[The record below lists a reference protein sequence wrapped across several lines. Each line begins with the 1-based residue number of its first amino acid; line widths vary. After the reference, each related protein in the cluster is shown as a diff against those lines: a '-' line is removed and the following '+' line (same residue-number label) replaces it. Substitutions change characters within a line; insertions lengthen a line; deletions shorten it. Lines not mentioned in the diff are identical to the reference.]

1 MNQKVLIIDDEADI
15 RAIVEDILS
24 DEGYTVETA
33 TDAISGDA
41 AMEEFQPDAVLLDI
55 WMPAENGTPSE
66 EGIKLL
72 KKWAEKTR
80 LSTPVIM
87 ISGHGNVETAVEA
100 VKIGAYDF
108 LEKPLSTAKL
118 LLTVERAIQTNEL
131 RKENKRLRG
140 VSGDQKELIGISPQ
154 IIELRRQIQLLAPT
168 NSWIFITGEAGTGK
182 HVVAQCVHYASD
194 RRGAFV
200 QLNLAAT
207 PTESIATRLFGAENS
222 QGGIQAGCF
231 EEAQGGTLFINEV
244 LDLDLATQG
253 KLLSAL
259 QESRFLRVGGSQ
271 YIETD
276 VRVVSATSGDPE
288 AAVREGRF
296 REDLYFR
303 LNVIPMTIPTLR
315 SRSSDIQAL
324 AEFHSQR
331 LASLNNIN
339 PRPFTEKALSAM
351 CDYTWPGNIRQ
362 LINVINRL
370 LLLNPDDKI
379 DAKDFNEAIRNE
391 AQISSQDTLTLP
403 NYFDLTMRDAKES
416 FETLYIQHHLSKAN
430 NNVSQ
435 LAKNI
440 GMERTH
446 LYRKLKALGIDPKN
460 PT

>member
-1 MNQKVLIIDDEADI
+1 MSQKVLIIDDEADI
-15 RAIVEDILS
+15 RTIVEDILS

-33 TDAISGDA
+33 IDATSGDA
-41 AMEEFQPDAVLLDI
+41 AMEKFQPDVVLLDI
-55 WMPAENGTPSE
+55 WMPADDGAPSE

-72 KKWAEKTR
+72 KKWAEKTK

-87 ISGHGNVETAVEA
+87 VSGHGNVETAVEA

-131 RKENKRLRG
+131 RKENSRLRG
-140 VSGDQKELIGISPQ
+140 VSGDQKELIGTSPQ
-154 IIELRRQIQLLAPT
+154 IVELSRQIKLLGPT
-168 NSWIFITGEAGTGK
+168 NSWIFITGEAGAGK

-207 PTESIATRLFGAENS
+207 PTESIATRLFGAETDH
-222 QGGIQAGCF
+222 GIQAGCF

-271 YIETD
+271 YIDID

-288 AAVREGRF
+288 LAVREGRF

-303 LNVIPMTIPTLR
+303 LNVIPMAVPTLR
-315 SRSSDIQAL
+315 SRPIDIQSL

-331 LASLNNIN
+331 LASLNSIN
-339 PRPFTEKALSAM
+339 PRSFTPEAIAAM
-351 CDYTWPGNIRQ
+351 REYAWPGNIRQ

-370 LLLNPDDKI
+370 LLLNPDGDI
-379 DAKDFNEAIRNE
+379 DAVEFNEAIRNE

-403 NYFDLTMRDAKES
+403 NYFDLTMRDARES
-416 FETLYIQHHLSKAN
+416 FETLYIQHHLNKAN

-446 LYRKLKALGIDPKN
+446 LYRKLKTLGIDPKN

>member
-1 MNQKVLIIDDEADI
+1 MSQKVLIIDDEAGI
-15 RAIVEDILS
+15 RTIVEDILS
-24 DEGYTVETA
+24 DEGYTIETA
-33 TDAISGDA
+33 VDASRGDA
-41 AMEEFQPDAVLLDI
+41 AMEKFQPDVVLLDI
-55 WMPAENGTPSE
+55 WMPAANGEPSE
-66 EGIKLL
+66 EGITLL
-72 KKWAEKTR
+72 KKWAKKTK
-80 LSTPVIM
+80 LATPVIM
-87 ISGHGNVETAVEA
+87 VSGHGNVETAVEA

-118 LLTVERAIQTNEL
+118 LLTVERALQTNEL
-131 RKENKRLRG
+131 RKENSRLRG
-140 VSGDQKELIGISPQ
+140 VSGDQKELIGVSPQ
-154 IIELRRQIQLLAPT
+154 IVELRRQIKLLAPT
-168 NSWIFITGEAGTGK
+168 NSWIFITGEAGSGK
-182 HVVAQCVHYASD
+182 HVVAQCVHHASD

-207 PTESIATRLFGAENS
+207 PTESIATRLFGAETD
-222 QGGIQAGCF
+222 QGIQAGCF

-271 YIETD
+271 YVDID
-276 VRVVSATSGDPE
+276 VRVVSATSGE
-288 AAVREGRF
+288 SEVAVREGRF

-303 LNVIPMTIPTLR
+303 LNVIPMLVPTLR
-315 SRSSDIQAL
+315 SRPSDIQLL
-324 AEFHSQR
+324 AEFHSLR
-331 LASLNNIN
+331 LASLNSLN
-339 PRPFTEKALSAM
+339 PRSFTSEAFAAM
-351 CDYTWPGNIRQ
+351 RDYVWPGNIRQ

-370 LLLNPDDKI
+370 LLLNPDGDI
-379 DAKDFNEAIRNE
+379 DAIQFNDAIRNE

-403 NYFDLTMRDAKES
+403 NYFDLTMRDARES
-416 FETLYIQHHLSKAN
+416 FETLYIQYHLNKAS

-446 LYRKLKALGIDPKN
+446 LYRKLKTLGIDPKK